1 METSRSPLE
10 QTADNSHAGP
20 RKYMSKGR
28 RACDFCRSRKSA
40 CQIEV
45 APPCRMCRAHGQR
58 CEFTDR
64 VVRKKRRVAQPEDGE
79 HTTAWQQARPSDS
92 DLLWPQSLDF
102 LSMSMPESGF
112 PQVPSVE
119 EGRMLGVG
127 LNQESNDHLHGAF
140 VSGPENAEQF
150 TLDDLMLG
158 IYGGR
163 TPSDIYQGTGDGH
176 NSLDHAAL
184 TSQLCGLTGDMD
196 PYVLR
201 HYQFNDKSE
210 FVFSKLA
217 IRRVEEGPV
226 PVQFL
231 LSNPELS
238 ADSRSQTDLRHG
250 SQPSETPSRSDDI
263 VPQEVG
269 ERLIELYG
277 MKLFPQCMLLTNCKG
292 FSVS

>member
-1 METSRSPLE
+1 MEIHRSPRTV
-10 QTADNSHAGP
+10 QSIDNSNNIGP

-45 APPCRMCRAHGQR
+45 APPCRMCRAHGQE

-64 VVRKKRRVAQPEDGE
+64 IVRKRRRVVQPGE
-79 HTTAWQQARPSDS
+79 GARVAAWQQAPRPTDT

-112 PQVPSVE
+112 PHVSSSINDS
-119 EGRMLGVG
+119 GGLGG
-127 LNQESNDHLHGAF
+127 GMNQESNDQLQAAF
-140 VSGPENAEQF
+140 LSGPENAEQF
-150 TLDDLMLG
+150 TLDDLMLS
-158 IYGGR
+158 IYDGK
-163 TPSDIYQGTGDGH
+163 TPSDLYPGTGDGH
-176 NSLDHAAL
+176 NSLDYATL
-184 TSQLCGLTGDMD
+184 TPQVLGLTGDMD

-210 FVFSKLA
+210 FAFSKLA

-231 LSNPELS
+231 LSKPELS
-238 ADSRSQTDLRHG
+238 ADSRSQTDLRNE
-250 SQPSETPSRSDDI
+250 SRLSETPSRSDEI

-269 ERLIELYG
+269 ERLIEL
-277 MKLFPQCMLLTNCKG
+277 
-292 FSVS
+292 

>member
-1 METSRSPLE
+1 MMEISRSPLE

-79 HTTAWQQARPSDS
+79 HVAAWQQARPSDS

-119 EGRMLGVG
+119 QGSMLGVG

-163 TPSDIYQGTGDGH
+163 TPSDIYQGAGDGH

-231 LSNPELS
+231 LSKPELS
-238 ADSRSQTDLRHG
+238 ADSRSQTDLRNG
-250 SQPSETPSRSDDI
+250 SQPSETPSRSDEI

-269 ERLIELYG
+269 ERLIEL
-277 MKLFPQCMLLTNCKG
+277 
-292 FSVS
+292 

>member
-1 METSRSPLE
+1 MEANRSPLE

-64 VVRKKRRVAQPEDGE
+64 VVRKKRRIAQPEESE
-79 HTTAWQQARPSDS
+79 HVAEWQQGPRLSDT
-92 DLLWPQSLDF
+92 DLLWPQSLNF
-102 LSMSMPESGF
+102 LSMSTPESGF
-112 PQVPSVE
+112 PQVSLAE
-119 EGRMLGVG
+119 DGTMLGMG
-127 LNQESNDHLHGAF
+127 LNQESNNQLHSDF
-140 VSGPENAEQF
+140 VSGPEDAGQF

-158 IYGGR
+158 IYQGKS
-163 TPSDIYQGTGDGH
+163 PSDTYQGIEDVH

-184 TSQLCGLTGDMD
+184 ASQICGLTGDMD

-231 LSNPELS
+231 LSKPEING
-238 ADSRSQTDLRHG
+238 DSRFQTDLRSG
-250 SQPSETPSRSDDI
+250 SQPSETPSQSDPI

-269 ERLIELYG
+269 ERLIDL
-277 MKLFPQCMLLTNCKG
+277 
-292 FSVS
+292 

>member
-1 METSRSPLE
+1 MMEICKSPRMG
-10 QTADNSHAGP
+10 QTAENSHDGP

-64 VVRKKRRVAQPEDGE
+64 VVRKKRRVAQPEEGE
-79 HTTAWQQARPSDS
+79 DVATWQQGPRPNDT
-92 DLLWPQSLDF
+92 DMLWPQSLDF
-102 LSMSMPESGF
+102 LSMSMPEGSF
-112 PQVPSVE
+112 PQVPSAE
-119 EGRMLGVG
+119 DHSMLGID
-127 LNQESNDHLHGAF
+127 LNQEPNDQVHGGF
-140 VSGPENAEQF
+140 VSGPETADQF

-158 IYGGR
+158 MYGGK
-163 TPSDIYQGTGDGH
+163 TPSDVYQEAGDGH
-176 NSLDHAAL
+176 SSLDHAAL

-201 HYQFNDKSE
+201 HYQFNNKNE

-217 IRRVEEGPV
+217 IRRVEEGPL

-231 LSNPELS
+231 LSKPELS
-238 ADSRSQTDLRHG
+238 ADSRTQTDLRNG
-250 SQPSETPSRSDDI
+250 SQASEAPSRSDEL

-269 ERLIELYG
+269 ERLIEL
-277 MKLFPQCMLLTNCKG
+277 
-292 FSVS
+292 

>member
-1 METSRSPLE
+1 MEISKSPRIGQNAE
-10 QTADNSHAGP
+10 NSHDRP

-64 VVRKKRRVAQPEDGE
+64 VVRKKRRVAQPEESD
-79 HTTAWQQARPSDS
+79 HVATWQQGPRPNDT

-102 LSMSMPESGF
+102 LSMSLPEGGF
-112 PQVPSVE
+112 PQVPSAE
-119 EGRMLGVG
+119 DRSMLGIG
-127 LNQESNDHLHGAF
+127 LNQESNDQLRGGF
-140 VSGPENAEQF
+140 VSGPETAEQF

-158 IYGGR
+158 IYGGK
-163 TPSDIYQGTGDGH
+163 TPSDINQETGDGH
-176 NSLDHAAL
+176 SSLDHATL
-184 TSQLCGLTGDMD
+184 TSQICGLTGDMD

-201 HYQFNDKSE
+201 HYQFNDKNE
-210 FVFSKLA
+210 VVFSKLA
-217 IRRVEEGPV
+217 IRKVEEGSF

-231 LSNPELS
+231 LSKSELS
-238 ADSRSQTDLRHG
+238 ADSRTQTDLRNG
-250 SQPSETPSRSDDI
+250 SHASETPSRSDEL

-269 ERLIELYG
+269 ERLIEL
-277 MKLFPQCMLLTNCKG
+277 
-292 FSVS
+292 